1 MTTNSLRRQLEDLK
15 KRGGHND
22 CPGCGYPSFK
32 DAKVVTRVRS
42 IHDPEPP
49 PLRPCSVCG
58 RPPVTIRV
66 KGLQD
71 KTVLE

>member
-1 MTTNSLRRQLEDLK
+1 MTTNSLRRQLEELR
-15 KRGGHND
+15 KRGGTG
-22 CPGCGYPSFK
+22 CAGCGYPSFK

-49 PLRPCSVCG
+49 PLPPCSVCG

>member
-1 MTTNSLRRQLEDLK
+1 MTTNSLRRQLEELRQ
-15 KRGGHND
+15 RGGTG

-49 PLRPCSVCG
+49 PLPPCSVCG

>member
-1 MTTNSLRRQLEDLK
+1 MTTNSLRRQLEELR
-15 KRGGHND
+15 KRGGTG

-49 PLRPCSVCG
+49 PLPNCEVCG
-58 RPPVTIRV
+58 RPPVVIRV